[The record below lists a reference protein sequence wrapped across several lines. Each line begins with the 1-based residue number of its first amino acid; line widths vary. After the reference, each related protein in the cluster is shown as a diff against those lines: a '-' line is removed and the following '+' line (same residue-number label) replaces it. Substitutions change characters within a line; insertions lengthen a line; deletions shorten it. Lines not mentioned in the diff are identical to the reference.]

1 MNNYHVNLKVRKQGR
16 KNGFRLQMKIDL
28 PCAYPG
34 CEVPKA
40 KEDPPAPAVRKGRR
54 VRPVRPVPRG
64 LRVRRERFLR

>member
-1 MNNYHVNLKVRKQGR
+1 MNNYHVNMKGRKQGR

-54 VRPVRPVPRG
+54 VRPVPRG
-64 LRVRRERFLR
+64 LRDRRERFLR